1 MKTKLFLICMFI
13 SISGF
18 SQPSAKKKN
27 VTTVEQNNIADVK
40 DGLETIQVQG
50 IYRTDT
56 LLVRLA
62 IEDEEGYIKRI
73 NGRMIARMFVPLQG
87 QPMILEQKYFNDK
100 WLEIKSELV
109 VPALTQQI
117 INRTNPN

>member
-1 MKTKLFLICMFI
+1 MFI